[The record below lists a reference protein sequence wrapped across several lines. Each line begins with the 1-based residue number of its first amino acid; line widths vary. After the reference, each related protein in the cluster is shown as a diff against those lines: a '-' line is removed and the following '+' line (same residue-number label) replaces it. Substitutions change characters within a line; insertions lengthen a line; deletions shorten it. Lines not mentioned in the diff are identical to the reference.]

1 MATWLKLG
9 QWFRKQKLV
18 AVLKP
23 WGKSLSKRKQE
34 KKSPAME
41 RHRSGAN
48 AWLWIKAPPGRAG
61 TGTTQSSWNLRTLDQ
76 WGWEGDPH
84 ELGSPPPVYS
94 TGKCAHHEPHECLTS
109 SPLFLS
115 FLVATSYQG
124 PRILSLRVVWRIW
137 DPSMPRLALFRIS
150 FFLSKLIHFLF
161 IHLWGVQIM
170 GRKRRLSQRIV
181 GWKGDPF
188 MEHLGSIFHEPVA
201 SMPRCQGGGGVLQRW
216 TSAIPTT
223 GTLSTLSWTEAEP
236 GKVMNS

>member
-124 PRILSLRVVWRIW
+124 PRILSLRVGSEILPCQDLHCSGSVSFS
-137 DPSMPRLALFRIS
+137 PSSFIS
-150 FFLSKLIHFLF
+150 CSF
-161 IHLWGVQIM
+161 
-170 GRKRRLSQRIV
+170 
-181 GWKGDPF
+181 
-188 MEHLGSIFHEPVA
+188 
-201 SMPRCQGGGGVLQRW
+201 
-216 TSAIPTT
+216 TSE
-223 GTLSTLSWTEAEP
+223 GC
-236 GKVMNS
+236 K